1 MNWLACFSGR
11 WESDRLWF
19 SVREPFVSQ
28 ISGAEIIFGQLAPD
42 QELVIT
48 SHMPDYGVIFSD
60 GIESDYLGFN
70 SGLVARVGLAERKA
84 HLIVR

>member
-1 MNWLACFSGR
+1 M
-11 WESDRLWF
+11 
-19 SVREPFVSQ
+19 
-28 ISGAEIIFGQLAPD
+28 
-42 QELVIT
+42 IT

-60 GIESDYLGFN
+60 GIASDYLGFN